1 MPILAHPYVAFLG
14 LDVHRDSISVA
25 ILNPDQRIPDM
36 EKIFADEEPV
46 CRPIG
51 RLGDPRLL

>member
-1 MPILAHPYVAFLG
+1 VAFLG